1 MGGIGA
7 PELVIIFLTLF
18 LAVGI
23 PLFLLHLFRQRARKA
38 PSATTTDTV
47 PFSEIQDLIK
57 DAIAGAVEPI
67 ENQLETLSQ
76 RLDALEASLPAGERK
91 ELPESG

>member
-1 MGGIGA
+1 MGSIGA
-7 PELVIIFLTLF
+7 PELIIIFLC

-57 DAIAGAVEPI
+57 DAIASAVEPI
-67 ENQLETLSQ
+67 ENQLETISQ

-91 ELPESG
+91 ELSESG

>member
-1 MGGIGA
+1 MGGTGA
-7 PELVIIFLTLF
+7 PELVIIFLF
-18 LAVGI
+18 LTVGI
-23 PLFLLHLFRQRARKA
+23 PLFLLYLFRQRARKA

-57 DAIAGAVEPI
+57 DAIAGTVEPI

>member
-7 PELVIIFLTLF
+7 PELVIIFLL

-23 PLFLLHLFRQRARKA
+23 PLFLFYLFRQRARKA

-76 RLDALEASLPAGERK
+76 RLDALEASLSASERK

>member
-1 MGGIGA
+1 MGGTGA
-7 PELVIIFLTLF
+7 PELVIIFFF

-23 PLFLLHLFRQRARKA
+23 PLFLLYLFRQRARKA

-67 ENQLETLSQ
+67 ENQLETLLQ